1 MALAKVGLGTVTRV
15 ALGTTATVL
24 TVGSAKTC
32 YIRSVI
38 LHNIDS
44 VNSSTV
50 RIHVV
55 PNSGGSAGTASSIN
69 QLAQLSIQPTDTYF
83 FERRPSGHPA
93 GFERDAMIDSL
104 LKKFTQGVN
113 HLLLA
118 GPHADHRLEGSF
130 ICHLQIEPR
139 RTNFGGSKRGH
150 TFGGFSQ
157 IG

>member
-55 PNSGGSAGTASSIN
+55 PNSGGSVGTASSIT
-69 QLAQLSIQPTDTYF
+69 QLAQLSVQPVDTYF
-83 FERRPSGHPA
+83 FELAYPITLSNNNDTIQIA
-93 GFERDAMIDSL
+93 NSSTTDA
-104 LKKFTQGVN
+104 VN
-113 HLLLA
+113 VLILGDKEA
-118 GPHADHRLEGSF
+118 
-130 ICHLQIEPR
+130 
-139 RTNFGGSKRGH
+139 
-150 TFGGFSQ
+150 
-157 IG
+157 

>member
-55 PNSGGSAGTASSIN
+55 PNSGGSTGTASSIN
-69 QLAQLSIQPTDTYF
+69 QLAQLSVQPTDTYF
-83 FERRPSGHPA
+83 FELAYPITLSNNNDTIQIA
-93 GFERDAMIDSL
+93 NSSTTDA
-104 LKKFTQGVN
+104 VN
-113 HLLLA
+113 VLILGDKEA
-118 GPHADHRLEGSF
+118 
-130 ICHLQIEPR
+130 
-139 RTNFGGSKRGH
+139 
-150 TFGGFSQ
+150 
-157 IG
+157 